1 MPEKSIAARVDEVFD
16 LFDRFG
22 NADYIGEAISQL
34 EHGCQAAQCAEKE
47 GFSEEVI
54 LAALFHDIGHLCEMN
69 GDQPQMGGYGVMEHE
84 KLGADFLRDRGF
96 SDNMAKLVQS
106 HVEAKRYLCFADA
119 DYFGKLSDASKKT
132 LEYQGGV
139 MTEAEAADFEQDPL
153 FHTIIRM
160 RHWDEMAKEVAVPL
174 PDMQRY
180 RQMAISH
187 LKNRAISN

>member
-1 MPEKSIAARVDEVFD
+1 MPEKSIEVRVEEVFS

-69 GDQPQMGGYGVMEHE
+69 GEKPQMGGYGVMEHE
-84 KLGADFLRDRGF
+84 KLGADFLRERGF
-96 SDNMAKLVQS
+96 SENIAKLVQS
-106 HVEAKRYLCFADA
+106 HVEAKRYLCFADSE
-119 DYFGKLSDASKKT
+119 YYGKLSEASKKT

-139 MTEAEAADFEQDPL
+139 MSKAEAAEFENDPL
-153 FHTIIRM
+153 FKTIIRM
-160 RHWDEMAKEVAVPL
+160 RHWDELAKEVGVPL
-174 PDMQRY
+174 PDMKRY
-180 RQMAISH
+180 RTLAVEH
-187 LKNRAISN
+187 LRANN

>member
-1 MPEKSIAARVDEVFD
+1 MPENTIETRVDEVFS
-16 LFDRFG
+16 LFDKFG

-34 EHGCQAAQCAEKE
+34 EHGCQAAECAEKE
-47 GFSEEVI
+47 GFSDEVI

-69 GDQPQMGGYGVMEHE
+69 GDKPQMGGYGVMEHE

-96 SDNMAKLVQS
+96 SEDMAKLVQS

-119 DYFGKLSDASKKT
+119 EYYGKLSEASKKT

-139 MTEAEAADFEQDPL
+139 MSEDEASKFEKDPL
-153 FHTIIRM
+153 FKTIIRM
-160 RHWDEMAKEVAVPL
+160 RHWDEMAKEVDVPL

-180 RQMAISH
+180 RKMAVEH
-187 LKNRAISN
+187 LRATH